1 MNKKFLLQIVGLGC
15 ILAFI
20 TGCTPTATTQSG
32 KVTVAFIAATQD
44 ASLYERAEALFAG
57 AQSGEVPSEVMLQAG
72 IMFAQSGD
80 QKRSSESLAL
90 INTDELTN
98 VDFIDYTLLGIELN
112 IQSKSPADALLK
124 LETPRF
130 IALKST
136 FGGQTKLHVL
146 SLESDINADIG
157 NIESSLAASIE
168 LAQLLNKKNDVI
180 NVHNKIWR
188 QLSAQPY
195 NFLQRCFA
203 GSESVLG
210 LWCNLAADTRLFQNN
225 YTGQLNQFNQ
235 WKITNFAHP
244 AARTPPSWFD
254 QNRKNV
260 TPSSQV
266 ALLLPLQDDY
276 RIPSQTFLDGFMAA
290 YYQLFEQSN
299 TEPPNLRLHDTS
311 NQTIQQAYENAI
323 AEGADMVIGGLRESE
338 AESLMQ
344 LPLIPVPTIS
354 LNRLDRTETQQ
365 PANLV
370 QFGNSPEDEMIQIA
384 DLAWRKGHRNALV
397 IAPDNNWGVQATSS
411 FDAYWKQKGGRLLGQ
426 VSYSTTVKD
435 FTQFLKP
442 SLQIDQSEERGTQL
456 KRFVN
461 SSLIYTPRRRQDI
474 DFVVAL
480 GYPLN
485 ARQIKPALEF
495 LYAADLPVYSISK
508 IYNGVEQAGLDRD
521 LSGIQFTAMPWTLPG
536 QLPNELVSDE
546 AMHTAYRQLYALGYD
561 AFLVHRN
568 LDNLGSVAQPPVFGS
583 MGVLSLSRGVI
594 TRTGR
599 WGQFQQGKVTEV
611 TP

>member
-32 KVTVAFIAATQD
+32 RVPVTFIAATED
-44 ASLYERAEALFAG
+44 ASLYEQAEALFSG
-57 AQSGEVPSEVMLQAG
+57 AQSVEVPSEIMLQAA
-72 IMFAQSGD
+72 IMFAKSGNK
-80 QKRSSESLAL
+80 KRSSESLAL
-90 INTDELTN
+90 IDTDDLTN
-98 VDFIDYTLLGIELN
+98 IDFVDYTLLGIELN
-112 IQSKSPADALLK
+112 MQSNSPSDALLK
-124 LETPRF
+124 LETARF
-130 IALKST
+130 ISLKSS
-136 FGGQTKLHVL
+136 FRGQAKLHLL
-146 SLESDINADIG
+146 SLESDIKAELG
-157 NIESSLAASIE
+157 NIEASLNDSIE
-168 LAQLLNKKNDVI
+168 LAQLLNKKSDVL

-195 NFLQRCFA
+195 NFLQQCFRV
-203 GSESVLG
+203 SESVLG
-210 LWCNLAADTRLFQNN
+210 LWCNLAADIRPFQSN
-225 YTGQLNQFNQ
+225 YTGQLAQFNN
-235 WKITNFAHP
+235 WKVTNSSHP
-244 AARTPPSWFD
+244 AALTPPSWFN
-254 QNRKNV
+254 QGRKNIA
-260 TPSSQV
+260 PSSQV

-276 RIPSQTFLDGFMAA
+276 RIPSQTFLDGFMEA

-311 NQTIQQAYENAI
+311 NQTMQQAYDNAI

-338 AESLMQ
+338 SESLMQ
-344 LPLIPVPTIS
+344 LKLISVPTIS
-354 LNRLDRTETQQ
+354 LNRLDRTETHQ
-365 PANLV
+365 PKNLV
-370 QFGNSPEDEMIQIA
+370 QFGNSPEDEMSQIA

-397 IAPDNNWGVQATSS
+397 IAPDNNWGVQAINS
-411 FDAYWKQKGGRLLGQ
+411 FDTYWKQKGGRLLGQ
-426 VSYSTTVKD
+426 VSYPTTVKD

-442 SLQIDQSEERGTQL
+442 SLQLDQSEERGVQL

-461 SSLIYTPRRRQDI
+461 SRLIYTPRRRQDI

-521 LSGIQFTAMPWTLPG
+521 LSRIQFTAMPWTLSG
-536 QLPNELVSDE
+536 QLTSELLSDE
-546 AMHTAYRQLYALGYD
+546 TMHTAYRQLYALGYD
-561 AFLVHRN
+561 TFLVHRN
-568 LDNLGSVAQPPVFGS
+568 LDKLSSVAQPSIFGS
-583 MGVLSLSRGVI
+583 MGVLSLSQGVI

-599 WGQFQQGKVTEV
+599 WGQFKKGKVSEV

>member
-1 MNKKFLLQIVGLGC
+1 M
-15 ILAFI
+15 
-20 TGCTPTATTQSG
+20 TQSG
-32 KVTVAFIAATQD
+32 RVPVAFIAATED

-57 AQSGEVPSEVMLQAG
+57 AQSVEVPSEIMLQAA

-90 INTDELTN
+90 IDADELTN
-98 VDFIDYTLLGIELN
+98 VDFVDYTLLGIELK
-112 IQSKSPADALLK
+112 IQSNSPADALLK
-124 LETPRF
+124 LETTRF
-130 IALKST
+130 IALKSS
-136 FGGQTKLHVL
+136 FRGQARLHVL
-146 SLESDINADIG
+146 SLESDIKAELG
-157 NIESSLAASIE
+157 NIESSLKASIE
-168 LAQLLNKKNDVI
+168 LAKLLNKKSDVL

-195 NFLQRCFA
+195 NFLQQCFG

-210 LWCNLAADTRLFQNN
+210 LWCNLAADIRLFQNN
-225 YTGQLNQFNQ
+225 YPGQLNQFDR
-235 WKITNFAHP
+235 WKITNFSHP
-244 AARTPPSWFD
+244 AARIPPSWFD
-254 QNRKNV
+254 QNRKNMA
-260 TPSSQV
+260 PSSQV

-299 TEPPNLRLHDTS
+299 MEPPNLRLHDTS
-311 NQTIQQAYENAI
+311 NQTMQQAYENAI

-344 LPLIPVPTIS
+344 LQLMPVPTIS

-370 QFGNSPEDEMIQIA
+370 QFGNSPEDEMSQIA
-384 DLAWRKGHRNALV
+384 DLAWRKGYRNALV

-411 FDAYWKQKGGRLLGQ
+411 FDSYWKQKGGRLLGQ
-426 VSYSTTVKD
+426 VSYPTTVKD

-442 SLQIDQSEERGTQL
+442 SLQIDQSEERGVQL

-461 SSLIYTPRRRQDI
+461 SRLIYTPRRRQDI

-508 IYNGVEQAGLDRD
+508 IYNGIEQAGLDRD

-536 QLPNELVSDE
+536 QLPNELLFDE
-546 AMHTAYRQLYALGYD
+546 SMHTAYKQLYALGYD

-568 LDNLGSVAQPPVFGS
+568 LDNLSSVAQPPVFGS
-583 MGVLSLSRGVI
+583 MGVLSLSQGVI
-594 TRTGR
+594 TRTGQ
-599 WGQFQQGKVTEV
+599 WGQFKQGKVAEV